1 MNNLTQSQMNEI
13 YGGWSPNHYSKA
25 VNHFRG
31 YPNLD
36 KSPEWLANH
45 CTHLTG
51 SRIGAIAGASK
62 YADSLDVFQE
72 MLCMVEPWEGNNKT
86 RRGAALEAEI
96 AREACALMWTSP
108 LEGCDLN
115 DVEKPYISAQIDATA
130 VTEQYGPINIEC
142 KRIERPARGVWGN
155 GSEFDERGHIV
166 IEDYKIPFDYK
177 CQVYWG
183 LGIANRLFK
192 DKAPKTAILSAL
204 IGLEEEPRLYVIHH
218 NEDIFNHLVSVG
230 EDFLFN
236 HLIPEIEPEP
246 KKLGS
251 LAEKYAHVET
261 IEGDYITDTEEDKAL
276 TLATKYAEIDKQIKE
291 LTVIKD
297 GYQLQLKAMIAE
309 HEGIKDRNGNLVAT
323 YKANK
328 TTKFDSKALLSKY
341 PSIYEEYN
349 TIVKHELDVKRL
361 EAEKPDIYKEL
372 SYKERRFSNKV
383 KL

>member
-1 MNNLTQSQMNEI
+1 MIEACETEVVTMTGCKHSLVREEGERVGLNELADFLDRVLVAYKFLWRMYIHAIVASVLERRAGNTHMHFCGTGLAKHLDDLERCGSAYDGVIHDHHPLALDDGSYRRELHLHTLLTKRLGRKDECTSHILALDESHFVWKSAGLCITLSRTEAGIRNSDHDVGISRSLLEKDSAGFFSVIMHIAESESEYLEKSKIRSMLEKYCSFMPTEI
-13 YGGWSPNHYSKA
+13 YLIKENSNETQVIKA
-25 VNHFRG
+25 
-31 YPNLD
+31 D
-36 KSPEWLANH
+36 
-45 CTHLTG
+45 
-51 SRIGAIAGASK
+51 
-62 YADSLDVFQE
+62 
-72 MLCMVEPWEGNNKT
+72 
-86 RRGAALEAEI
+86 
-96 AREACALMWTSP
+96 
-108 LEGCDLN
+108 
-115 DVEKPYISAQIDATA
+115 EK
-130 VTEQYGPINIEC
+130 
-142 KRIERPARGVWGN
+142 
-155 GSEFDERGHIV
+155 
-166 IEDYKIPFDYK
+166 
-177 CQVYWG
+177 
-183 LGIANRLFK
+183 
-192 DKAPKTAILSAL
+192 
-204 IGLEEEPRLYVIHH
+204 
-218 NEDIFNHLVSVG
+218 LV
-230 EDFLFN
+230 
-236 HLIPEIEPEP
+236 
-246 KKLGS
+246 S
-251 LAEKYAHVET
+251 LAEKYAHLET